1 MGFWGSILG
10 GKNET
15 LDQSIPKLGQT
26 ADWATGLGKADVM
39 QGSNFLSSI
48 LSGDSSKQM
57 QVLGGTVGAAKT
69 SVNQDTKTASEMGT
83 RSGGTAASNAAMT
96 DKFHGWMT
104 SLFGDLTGHAAD
116 TLTSVGGNLVGTGL
130 EATGQQIG
138 ASEQQMKNWQHS
150 LAGKQLGNF

>member
-57 QVLGGTVGAAKT
+57 QVLAPEVGAAKT
-69 SVNQDTKTASEMGT
+69 SLNQDTKKSSLFGS
-83 RSGGTAASNAAMT
+83 RSGGTAASNAAET
-96 DKFHGWMT
+96 DQFHGWMT
-104 SLFGDLTGHAAD
+104 NLFGGLTGHAAD

-150 LAGKQLGNF
+150 LAGKQFGNF